1 MKRICIMVIAVMLA
15 ATNGWAQQDLKQL
28 ERQLASIRSSFK
40 GDMAVY
46 MKHLKTGEEI
56 ALDADTVYETFSVI
70 KVPIMAEV
78 LKQSEAGKFAL
89 TDRYELKPGDARWPS
104 GVLYTMDA
112 GLKPTIKDLLTLM
125 IIISDNAATDILGD
139 KVGRENVTRSMHALG
154 LKKTEIA
161 IADVDW
167 DRVWLGHLD
176 PKFRKASNEE
186 VMKFDFSKY
195 TDAQVSRAFRTA
207 IYDSGIYFGHSTARE
222 MGKVFELIAQKKLVS
237 ENASELMLGL
247 LNKQQVNNR
256 FPRYLQDVGVA
267 HKTGDGQPYIGND
280 AGVLYVKDDPI
291 VLVVFTGHHRGTT
304 AELHDAVA
312 RVAAYVARHYGG
324 STTPEFKP

>member
-1 MKRICIMVIAVMLA
+1 
-15 ATNGWAQQDLKQL
+15 
-28 ERQLASIRSSFK
+28 
-40 GDMAVY
+40 
-46 MKHLKTGEEI
+46 
-56 ALDADTVYETFSVI
+56 VYETFSVI
-70 KVPIMAEV
+70 KIPIMAEV

-89 TDRYELKPGDARWPS
+89 TDRYELTPADARWPS
-104 GVLYTMDA
+104 GVLYTMDP

-125 IIISDNAATDILGD
+125 IIISDNAATDILAD
-139 KVGRENVTRSMHALG
+139 KVGRDNITRSMHALG
-154 LKKTEIA
+154 LKRTEIEFS
-161 IADVDW
+161 DVDW

-186 VMKFDFSKY
+186 VMKFDFGKY
-195 TDAQVSRAFRTA
+195 TDAQVSEAFRKA

-222 MGKVFELIAQKKLVS
+222 MGRLLELLAQKKLVS
-237 ENASELMLGL
+237 EKASELMLSI

-256 FPRYLQDVGVA
+256 FPRYLRDVGVA

-280 AGVLYVKDDPI
+280 AGILYVKDQPI

-312 RVAAYVARHYGG
+312 RIAAYVARHYGG
-324 STTPEFKP
+324 STTADFKP

>member
-1 MKRICIMVIAVMLA
+1 MKRFAMIFVALLC
-15 ATNGWAQQDLKQL
+15 ATSAFAQTNVKQL
-28 ERQLASIRSSFK
+28 EQQLAAIRKNFK
-40 GDMAVY
+40 GDMGVY
-46 MKHLKTGEEI
+46 MKHLKSGEEI

-89 TDRYELKPGDARWPS
+89 TNRYELTPADARWPS
-104 GVLYTMDA
+104 GVLYTMDT

-125 IIISDNAATDILGD
+125 IIISDNAATDILAD
-139 KVGRENVTRSMHALG
+139 KVGRETITRSMHALG
-154 LKKTEIA
+154 LKKTEIQFS
-161 IADVDW
+161 DVDW

-176 PKFRKASNEE
+176 SSFRNASNEG
-186 VMKFDFSKY
+186 VMKFDFGKF
-195 TDAQVSRAFRTA
+195 TDAQVSEAFRKA

-222 MGKVFELIAQKKLVS
+222 MGKLFELLAQKKLVS
-237 ENASELMLGL
+237 ENASELMLSI

-256 FPRYLQDVGVA
+256 FPRYLRDIGVA

-280 AGVLYVKDDPI
+280 AGILYVKDQPI

-324 STTPEFKP
+324 GTTAEFKP